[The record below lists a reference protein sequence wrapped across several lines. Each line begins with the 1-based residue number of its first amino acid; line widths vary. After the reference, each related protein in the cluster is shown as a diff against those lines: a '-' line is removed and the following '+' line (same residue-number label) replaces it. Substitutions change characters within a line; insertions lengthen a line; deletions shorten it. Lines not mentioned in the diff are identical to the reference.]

1 VRKAGVTDLGSEV
14 NMQRGSEEVMNS
26 QVGRAGELD
35 MQRGSQAV
43 RDLGSEIVRNI

>member
-1 VRKAGVTDLGSEV
+1 
-14 NMQRGSEEVMNS
+14 MQRGSQAVKDLGSGEVMNS

-43 RDLGSEIVRNI
+43 RDLGSEVVRYI